1 MPDLSNKTAL
11 VTGASSGIG
20 LAITQALLHQQC
32 RVIGIA
38 RDFTKVAIENPLF
51 ESHIQDLTDL
61 NKTGALVKQLCRDNS
76 FDFFIH
82 SAGSGVFGSI
92 EQFSISQIDTHI
104 KSNLTSALVIAHY
117 LIPGMRSQKS
127 GRIVFIGSESA
138 ITAGNKGALYSSAK
152 FGLRGLSQALRED
165 CSKDGIGV
173 SLINPGMVRTPFFDD
188 QKFKPGALPSNA
200 IEASDIA
207 QTVLHI
213 LHSNPDI
220 VIDEINL
227 SPRNKS
233 IDFS

>member
-20 LAITQALLHQQC
+20 LAITQALLQQQC

-38 RDFTKVAIENPLF
+38 RDFNKVTIESPLF
-51 ESHIQDLTDL
+51 ESHSQDLTDL
-61 NKTGALVKQLCRDNS
+61 NKTGALIKQLSSNNH

-82 SAGSGVFGSI
+82 SAGSAMFGSI
-92 EQFSISQIDTHI
+92 EQFSINQIDAHI
-104 KSNLTSALVIAHY
+104 KSNLTSALVITHY
-117 LIPGMRSQKS
+117 LIPAMRAQKS

-138 ITAGNKGALYSSAK
+138 ITAGSKGALYSSAK
-152 FGLRGLSQALRED
+152 FGLRGLAQALRED

-173 SLINPGMVRTPFFDD
+173 SLINPGMVRTPFFDN

-213 LHSNPDI
+213 LSCNPDM
-220 VIDEINL
+220 VIDEVNL